1 MVSQISCAV
10 IAAALFLAPL
20 SFGQESQQKQPQGPP
35 PGAEASGGFGSTTTV
50 THTPKPPDEPY
61 IIEDGGISIEPI
73 YWLNRA
79 QPALYGGATAAAFGN
94 LGYPGD
100 ANNSVG
106 GEISMPA
113 GRSNSLRFSYFR
125 SQGTGN
131 STLTRDSTI
140 FTEAYN
146 AGDYLNASYTIQSGK
161 ISWDY
166 LSYTWHK
173 PAGAIRVKTLWEVQ
187 FVDIGTNVVAP
198 FKPVVLDSNGNVIDG
213 NTATG
218 SKKIF
223 LPTFGLELEQGLGRH
238 FRWEAKISAFGL
250 PHRSDIWDAE
260 GSVAFRLSRFEILA
274 GEKAYHF
281 KTSPKGDQYFAD
293 TLSGVYV
300 GLRYY
305 WTGRE

>member
-1 MVSQISCAV
+1 MVSQISLAV
-10 IAAALFLAPL
+10 LAAALCITPI
-20 SFGQESQQKQPQGPP
+20 SFGQQSQQKEPSGPP
-35 PGAEASGGFGSTTTV
+35 PGAGQSGGFSSTTTV

-61 IIEDGGISIEPI
+61 ILEDGGVSFEPI
-73 YWLNRA
+73 YWLNNA

-94 LGYPGD
+94 LSYPGN

-113 GRSNSLRFSYFR
+113 GRSNSLRISYFR

-131 STLTRDSTI
+131 STLTQDSTI

-173 PAGAIRVKTLWEVQ
+173 PAGAIRLKTLWELQ
-187 FVDIGTNVVAP
+187 FVDVGTNVVAP
-198 FKPVVLDSNGNVIDG
+198 FKPVVIDSSGNVTDS

-218 SKKIF
+218 SAKLF
-223 LPTFGLELEQGLGRH
+223 LPTFGVELEQGIGRY
-238 FRWEAKISAFGL
+238 FRWEAKVSAFGL

-260 GSVAFRLSRFEILA
+260 GSVAFRVNRFEVLA

-300 GLRYY
+300 GIRYY
-305 WTGRE
+305 WSARE

>member
-1 MVSQISCAV
+1 MVSQISLAV
-10 IAAALFLAPL
+10 LAAALCITPI
-20 SFGQESQQKQPQGPP
+20 SFGQQSQQKEPSGPP
-35 PGAEASGGFGSTTTV
+35 PGAGQSGGFSSTTTV

-61 IIEDGGISIEPI
+61 ILEDGGVSFEPI
-73 YWLNRA
+73 YWLNNA

-94 LGYPGD
+94 LSYPGN

-113 GRSNSLRFSYFR
+113 GRSNSLRISYFR

-131 STLTRDSTI
+131 STLTQDSTI

-173 PAGAIRVKTLWEVQ
+173 PAGAIRLKTLWELQ
-187 FVDIGTNVVAP
+187 YVDVGTNVVAP
-198 FKPVVLDSNGNVIDG
+198 FKPVVIDSSGNVTDS

-218 SKKIF
+218 SAKLF
-223 LPTFGLELEQGLGRH
+223 LPTFGVELEQGIGRY
-238 FRWEAKISAFGL
+238 FRWEAKVSAFGL

-260 GSVAFRLSRFEILA
+260 GSVAFRVNRFEVLA

-300 GLRYY
+300 GIRYY
-305 WTGRE
+305 WSARE